1 MEVMTMKTLLLI
13 LLGAFALSSVAA
25 EAHGFYGPRVG
36 FRLGFGYPYGWYDP
50 FYPYA
55 YPYPY
60 GADANRPPA
69 RQDDK
74 ATEHLFAYPAK
85 GQSGAQMLQDQTEC
99 NEWAAE
105 RSGLDP
111 ATAKKRAKADHLDDY
126 NRAFVACMEGRNYTV
141 K

>member
-1 MEVMTMKTLLLI
+1 MKTLMLI
-13 LLGAFALSSVAA
+13 LLGVFALSSVAV

-36 FRLGFGYPYGWYDP
+36 VRLGFGYPYGWYDP
-50 FYPYA
+50 WFSPYGYA

-60 GADANRPPA
+60 GVEANRAPD

-85 GQSGAQMLQDQTEC
+85 GQSGAQTSQDQTEC
-99 NEWAAE
+99 NEWAVE

-111 ATAKKRAKADHLDDY
+111 ATAKKRAKADHLDEY
-126 NRAFVACMEGRNYTV
+126 NRAFIACMEGRNYTV